1 MKQMKKVIY
10 VLMMAFSLLGMSQA
24 QAQQWLSANGNFYT
38 LSTVKV
44 GLGTTSPVRN
54 FEINHATDNFI
65 RINSIGGNA
74 IESQRSGLE
83 LRRSLLNGTSRIWSV
98 ENEGDFK
105 IKQNATTFFSIAPT
119 IAWLGQNN
127 DNPIEFAIYGKS
139 INQTD
144 GGSITGGG
152 LRLQSKVGTT
162 LHVLRIDGNQLESNG
177 EFYLNNLSNDHIS
190 LVQGGGKVKIG
201 TTDSEARL
209 GISSSDDFQ
218 LKLMN
223 TGNQGGAW
231 RIGVANSTWAS
242 GQGKLVFSKT
252 ASSSDATMVLT
263 PAGNVGIGLTTP
275 SRTLHVNGTIRTKI
289 LEITGGA
296 DLAEPFNITNENTI
310 QPGYVVSI
318 DPENAGNLRL
328 SQNAY
333 DKTVAGI
340 VSGAGDIQPGM
351 VMGQDGTIANGQHP
365 VALTGRVYCQVDAS
379 YGAIRP
385 GDLLTTSNMSGHAMK
400 VSNHKQA
407 QGAIIGKAMTS
418 LESGKGLVL
427 VLVSLQ

>member
-1 MKQMKKVIY
+1 MKKTGY
-10 VLMMAFSLLGMSQA
+10 VLWVAIISLLSFSSA
-24 QAQQWLSANGNFYT
+24 QAQQWLTANGNFYT

-44 GLGTTSPVRN
+44 GLGTISPVRN
-54 FEINHATDNFI
+54 FELNHATDNFI

-83 LRRSLLNGTSRIWSV
+83 LRRSLFNGTSRIWSV

-105 IKQNATTFFSIAPT
+105 VKQNATTFFSIAPT
-119 IAWLGQNN
+119 IAFLGQNN
-127 DNPIEFAIYGKS
+127 DNPIELAIYGKS
-139 INQTD
+139 IEQNS
-144 GGSITGGG
+144 GSMNGGG
-152 LRLQSKVGTT
+152 LRLQSKVGAN
-162 LHVLRIDGNQLESNG
+162 LHVLRVDGNQLESNG
-177 EFYLNNLSNDHIS
+177 ELYINNASNQNLA

-201 TTDSEARL
+201 TSDNEARL
-209 GISSSDDFQ
+209 NIATTDDFQ

-231 RIGVANSTWAS
+231 RIGVANSSWAS
-242 GQGKLVFSKT
+242 GSGKLVFSNT
-252 ASSSDATMVLT
+252 NSSSNATMVMT

-275 SRTLHVNGTIRTKI
+275 SRTLHVNGIIRTKVI
-289 LEITGGA
+289 EITGGA
-296 DLAEPFNITNENTI
+296 DLAEPFNITNENLI
-310 QPGYVVSI
+310 QPGFVVSI
-318 DPENAGNLRL
+318 DPENAGNLKV
-328 SQNAY
+328 SQKAY

-365 VALTGRVYCQVDAS
+365 VALTGRVYCQVDAT
-379 YGAIRP
+379 YGAIKP
-385 GDLLTTSNMSGHAMK
+385 GDLLTTSNTPGYAMK
-400 VSNHKQA
+400 VTNHSQA

-418 LESGKGLVL
+418 LEGGKGLVL